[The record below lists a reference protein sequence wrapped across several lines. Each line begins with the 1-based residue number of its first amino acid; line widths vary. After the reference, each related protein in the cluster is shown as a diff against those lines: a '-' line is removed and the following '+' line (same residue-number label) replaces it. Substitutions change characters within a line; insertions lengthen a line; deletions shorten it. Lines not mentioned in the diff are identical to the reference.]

1 MDRRGYE
8 EPINAASLDSLL
20 MERLTNWLNLSVNCL
35 GPPSASPSLLNW
47 LLFCYYQFSRAE
59 PSASS
64 NRWVVGGA
72 RVCPHLSS
80 GLRGF
85 IVRLLPSVVQIMS
98 TLLLLMLLICRISGA
113 VLIPLGTRTGWG
125 GGLQWGG
132 GREEEGA
139 AGGWKG
145 PASFISSA
153 TVHEPCW
160 LQYYFNSSS
169 HLPYYLLIYAHHYG
183 GCSLCD
189 E

>member
-1 MDRRGYE
+1 MDRCGYE
-8 EPINAASLDSLL
+8 EAINTASLDSLL

-64 NRWVVGGA
+64 NRWVCGRRACLPTSVFRSAWIYLAFVTLGGA
-72 RVCPHLSS
+72 DHVYS
-80 GLRGF
+80 
-85 IVRLLPSVVQIMS
+85 IVINAFD
-98 TLLLLMLLICRISGA
+98 MLYQRRRPDS
-113 VLIPLGTRTGWG
+113 PRNKNRMG
-125 GGLQWGG
+125 GR
-132 GREEEGA
+132 REEEGV

-145 PASFISSA
+145 RASFISSA